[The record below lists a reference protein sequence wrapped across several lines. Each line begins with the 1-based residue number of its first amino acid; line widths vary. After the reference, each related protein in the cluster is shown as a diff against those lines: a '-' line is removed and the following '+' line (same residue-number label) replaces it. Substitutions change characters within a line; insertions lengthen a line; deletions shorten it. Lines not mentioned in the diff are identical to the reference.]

1 MKILYFAWVRE
12 KIGKS
17 QEDVDLPSSV
27 STIADLI
34 NWLETKG
41 PEYQAAF
48 ENKETINSAINQTH
62 VDHSTA
68 LNNATEVAFF
78 PPVTGG

>member
-17 QEDVDLPSSV
+17 QEDVDLPNSV
-27 STIADLI
+27 GTVADLI

-48 ENKETINSAINQTH
+48 QNKETINSAINQTH
-62 VDHSTA
+62 VDHQTS